1 MPSARQTLCPLARW
15 PFIAAALMALL
26 GHAARAGIGLH
37 ESDIIL
43 RVTDARITTW
53 AVDTGATPAALV
65 PARLFLGDFAGIAS
79 TADPGFDT
87 EPFTFAPG
95 TQTGFDLP
103 MALRRWNGT
112 AFEPVSSPVVRV
124 RLGPSLVR
132 YTPPDDTPVTG
143 FGLTIGANG
152 LFHRHYTFTLLAD
165 AQDTPVGPWA
175 DGVYAMAMRTWNTGP
190 GIAPSET
197 FFILFSQNAPPEQV
211 AAASASAASTLLG
224 PAPCNPADIAATDS
238 TPGPDAQ
245 IDNGDF
251 ALFVASFFADT
262 CTGAVPC
269 APADI
274 AATDS
279 TPGPDGQIDNGDFAL
294 FISAFFTGC
303 G

>member
-1 MPSARQTLCPLARW
+1 MPLARTSLRTG
-15 PFIAAALMALL
+15 PLTLAAGAASLAMLATQ
-26 GHAARAGIGLH
+26 ARAGVGLH

-43 RVTDARITTW
+43 RVTDGRITTW
-53 AVDTGATPAALV
+53 AVDTGATP
-65 PARLFLGDFAGIAS
+65 PAIIPSRLFSGDFAGIAS

-103 MALRRWNGT
+103 LALRRWNGT
-112 AFEPVSSPVVRV
+112 AFEAVSSPVVRV

-132 YTPPDDTPVTG
+132 YTPPDDTPVAG
-143 FGLTIGANG
+143 FGLSIGSNG

-175 DGVYAMAMRTWNTGP
+175 DGVYALAMRMWNTGP
-190 GIAPSET
+190 GIAPSEV
-197 FFILFSQNAPPEQV
+197 FFILFSQNASPEQV
-211 AAASASAASTLLG
+211 AAAAASTLLG
-224 PAPCNPADIAATDS
+224 PEPCNPADIAATDS

-294 FISAFFTGC
+294 FVSAFFAGC